1 MGIFGIVEENRIYKH
16 TSLVDLNNHTGKHTA
31 VGRKEQVVM
40 LLTKNEAGKPVGTS
54 LVTTMTVR
62 TSRQLPR
69 ARFIQYVLTVLFGRN
84 AKPDGRTDHPAG
96 QWSGLC

>member
-1 MGIFGIVEENRIYKH
+1 MERQITY
-16 TSLVDLNNHTGKHTA
+16 LNNHTGKHTA
-31 VGRKEQVVM
+31 VGHKEQVVM
-40 LLTKNEAGKPVGTS
+40 LTKNEAVKPAGTS

-96 QWSGLC
+96 QAARIPVSWTCAC